1 MWPAVDREHRAV
13 VATLNLPPAGSPP
26 ARPHVLKPFNLAS
39 ASPPVDHTSSNKK
52 SSTGATA
59 SSTAAAPTVVLI
71 GSSQAYALFASERF
85 ELLCASLATALH
97 APPPAPT
104 QSSGAVP
111 VGAILLLLEMV
122 ASVSPGNRNDNSG
135 KGSSSGS
142 ASLAS
147 TLVGDADG
155 AIPAVAMRALLPNI
169 RHASL
174 HLAQSLLTIPGLTP
188 GPLMSRARRLSAIL
202 RRLVEPSL
210 PTPMPTPPAQQS
222 PGALTQ
228 PSDLAPFL
236 RGVIT
241 TTTSMGGS
249 SNSDTSS
256 SRGLPLACA
265 VLCQLSGSFGS
276 GAALEL
282 VAMSSL
288 NSLVHG
294 VAYALTVRRSV
305 SCDWFLPCFPFM
317 KLSLDHHE

>member
-1 MWPAVDREHRAV
+1 VWPAVDREHRAV

-142 ASLAS
+142 GSLAS

-174 HLAQSLLTIPGLTP
+174 RLAQSLLTIPGLTP
-188 GPLMSRARRLSAIL
+188 GPLMSRARRLSAVL

-210 PTPMPTPPAQQS
+210 PPPMPTSSPQQS
-222 PGALTQ
+222 LTQ

-241 TTTSMGGS
+241 TTTMSGN
-249 SNSDTSS
+249 SNSDTSND
-256 SRGLPLACA
+256 RGLPLACA

-294 VAYALTVRRSV
+294 VAYALTVRMCV
-305 SCDWFLPCFPFM
+305 SCDCFLPCFPFM
-317 KLSLDHHE
+317 KLSLGRHE